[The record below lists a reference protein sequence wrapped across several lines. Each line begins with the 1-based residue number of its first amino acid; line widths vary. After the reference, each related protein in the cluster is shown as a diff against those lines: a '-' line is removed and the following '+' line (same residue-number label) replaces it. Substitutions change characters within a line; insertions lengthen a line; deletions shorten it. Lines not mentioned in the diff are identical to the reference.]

1 MCNALT
7 SNAVHCK
14 AKPAKKDQVMR
25 TTIEIDDDILSVA
38 RELAKQQNKTMGQ
51 VVSALARQALT
62 TGVHS
67 GVRNGVPLFSPLE
80 TPRPVTMEL
89 VNRLRDE
96 EE

>member
-1 MCNALT
+1 
-7 SNAVHCK
+7 
-14 AKPAKKDQVMR
+14 MR

-38 RELAKQQNKTMGQ
+38 KELAKQQNKTMGQ

-62 TGVHS
+62 ASAGAGT
-67 GVRNGVPLFSPLE
+67 RNGVPLFSTPD

-96 EE
+96 EA

>member
-1 MCNALT
+1 
-7 SNAVHCK
+7 
-14 AKPAKKDQVMR
+14 MR

-38 RELAKQQNKTMGQ
+38 KELATMGQ

-62 TGVHS
+62 ASAGAGT
-67 GVRNGVPLFSPLE
+67 RNGVPLFSTPD

-96 EE
+96 EA